1 MLAGLKVF
9 FLAEAGLKVEHCLY
23 SIPDSISIDLGKQE
37 VKRSIYME
45 MMLIN
50 VATWHGDCSVMFLWD
65 PSSVINPL
73 PSA

>member
-50 VATWHGDCSVMFLWD
+50 VATWHGD
-65 PSSVINPL
+65 
-73 PSA
+73 